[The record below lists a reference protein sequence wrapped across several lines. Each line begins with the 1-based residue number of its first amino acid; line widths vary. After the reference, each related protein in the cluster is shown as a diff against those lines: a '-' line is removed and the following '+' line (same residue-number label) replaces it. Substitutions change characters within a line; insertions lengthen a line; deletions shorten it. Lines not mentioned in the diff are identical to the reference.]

1 MSRFPTSPRAP
12 ASSPWPIVLAALAV
26 VLAGVALVSHYWP
39 FTRPLRDPSAA
50 PRPVAERGELWPE
63 EQRVVDLYASAR
75 KSVVHITTLSK
86 RVDYYSLN
94 VEQVP
99 EGTGSGFIWDNQGRV
114 VTNYHVVERMLRSG
128 GSAEVTLYNQKSYTA
143 KVVGV
148 YPDKDI
154 AVLLIGAPASDLQ
167 PIPIG
172 QSDKLKVGQRA
183 FAIGNPFGLD
193 QTLTTGIISA
203 LGREIKSVTER
214 PIKNVI
220 QTDAAINPGNSGG
233 PLLDSAGRLIGV
245 NTAIYSP
252 SGTSA
257 GIGFAIPVDEVNQV
271 VPQLIRDGKVT
282 RPSLGVQV
290 AADQLAKQLHA
301 RGALVMRVVPGSAAD
316 KAGLRAT
323 RRDEDG
329 IRLGDEI
336 VAINGQP
343 ITKATDLFALL
354 EQQKVGAT
362 VKLKIVRDDEE
373 TEVPVALG
381 ASD

>member
-1 MSRFPTSPRAP
+1 VSA
-12 ASSPWPIVLAALAV
+12 WPIVLALLAV

-39 FTRPLRDPSAA
+39 SARPLHDPSAQ
-50 PRPVAERGELWPE
+50 PRPVVERGDLWPE
-63 EQRVVDLYASAR
+63 EQRVIDLYATAR
-75 KSVVHITTLSK
+75 KSVVHITTLAK

-99 EGTGSGFIWDNQGRV
+99 EGTGSGFFWDDLGRV
-114 VTNYHVVERMLRSG
+114 VTNYHVVERMLQTHG
-128 GSAEVTLYNQKSYTA
+128 TAEVTLYNQKTYPA

-148 YPDKDI
+148 YPDKDL
-154 AVLLIGAPASDLQ
+154 AVLLIDAPKSDMQ

-172 QSDKLKVGQRA
+172 RADNLKVGQRV

-214 PIKNVI
+214 PIKGVI

-252 SGTSA
+252 SGASA
-257 GIGFAIPVDEVNQV
+257 GIGFAIPVDEVNRV

-282 RPSLGVQV
+282 RAGLGVQV
-290 AADQLAKQLHA
+290 AADHLAKQVNA
-301 RGALVMRVVPGSAAD
+301 RGALIMRVVPGGPAS

-323 RRDEDG
+323 RREEDG
-329 IRLGDEI
+329 IRLGDA
-336 VAINGQP
+336 VLAVDGQP
-343 ITKATDLFALL
+343 IQKAIDLFVLL
-354 EQQKVGAT
+354 EQHKIGDT
-362 VKLKIVRDDEE
+362 VTLKIVRDGEE
-373 TEVPVALG
+373 TEVQATL
-381 ASD
+381 AAAD